1 LATPSERP
9 PQEPTKELPLLVGI
23 SVITAK
29 CCDKAG
35 AVEAS
40 VEATSCGVDDATNV
54 VFMLDELA
62 VAAGEGVDSSG
73 NDIISYTQKY

>member
-1 LATPSERP
+1 LAR
-9 PQEPTKELPLLVGI
+9 
-23 SVITAK
+23 
-29 CCDKAG
+29 AG

-40 VEATSCGVDDATNV
+40 VEATSCGVDDATIV

-73 NDIISYTQKY
+73 NDIRSYTQKS